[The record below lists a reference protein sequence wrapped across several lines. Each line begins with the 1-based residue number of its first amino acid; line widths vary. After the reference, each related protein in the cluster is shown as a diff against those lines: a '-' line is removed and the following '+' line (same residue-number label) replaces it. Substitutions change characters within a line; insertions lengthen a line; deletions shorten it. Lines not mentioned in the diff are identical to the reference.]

1 MSNEGIGNNPP
12 KFNKFQ
18 EVVFPIHVYEL
29 KKFLPMS
36 FMMLCILFIYTLI
49 RDLKTTLL
57 VDAAGATSVG
67 AAKLL
72 VIVFAFLSV
81 IIFAKLVNKFD
92 FKKVFY
98 IIIIFFLSFFALFG
112 FVLYPM
118 APYIHMSS
126 ETIQSLQSSVPVL
139 KAFWPIIGNWSIT
152 LFYIISELW
161 GSLVISALFW
171 QLANQTTKKDEVKR
185 FYAFF
190 ASVGNI
196 GLILSGTF
204 LKFLSRLAKSMT
216 TTSDVF
222 VISVRIQ
229 MIAVLIIGAILLSLY
244 YYLNKYVFTDPRFY
258 DADQIVVKKKKPKM
272 GIGESLK
279 FIFTSPYL
287 LLISVLVIGY
297 GISMALTECVWYEQM
312 KLLVPDKNDYISKM
326 ATLSMITGVLTIAMS
341 FIGTNILRRCKWRTA
356 ALITPSILFVG
367 SILFFSTILY
377 ENHVG
382 INASIFG
389 ISILNIAFAVGLVI
403 DAFTK
408 SVKYSLFD
416 STKQMAY
423 LPLDPESKS
432 KGQAAVEV
440 IAGRLGKGGG
450 ATIQQILV
458 AIMPL
463 GTTMA
468 GLSGIVGAIVLI
480 VVGGW
485 IASVFKLNT
494 RYEKLIAENEAAANA
509 K

>member
-36 FMMLCILFIYTLI
+36 FMMLCILFVYTLI
-49 RDLKTTLL
+49 RDLKTALL

-81 IIFAKLVNKFD
+81 IIFAKLVNKFE

-118 APYIHMSS
+118 SPYIHMSP
-126 ETIQSLQSSVPVL
+126 ETIQNLQNSVPVL

-152 LFYIISELW
+152 LFYILSELW

-185 FYAFF
+185 FYGLF
-190 ASVGNI
+190 ACIGNL
-196 GLILSGTF
+196 GLIFSGTF
-204 LKFLSRLAKSMT
+204 LKFLSRLAKNMT
-216 TTSDVF
+216 STSNSF
-222 VISVRIQ
+222 EISVKIQ
-229 MIAVLIIGAILLSLY
+229 MSALVIIGAIMLSLY
-244 YYLNKYVFTDPRFY
+244 YYLNKYVFTDPKFY
-258 DADQIVVKKKKPKM
+258 DAEQIVVKKKKPKM
-272 GIGESLK
+272 GIVESFK
-279 FIFTSPYL
+279 FIITSPYL

-297 GISMALTECVWYEQM
+297 GISINLTECVWYEQM
-312 KLLVPDKNDYISKM
+312 KLLFPDKNDYLSKM
-326 ATLSMITGVLTIAMS
+326 ATLSMITGVLTIIMS
-341 FIGTNILRRCKWRTA
+341 FVGTNILRRCKWKTT
-356 ALITPSILFVG
+356 ALITPLVLFIG

-382 INASIFG
+382 VSASILG
-389 ISILNIAFAVGLVI
+389 ISILNIAFSIGLII
-403 DAFTK
+403 DSFTK

-440 IAGRLGKGGG
+440 LAGRLGKGGG

-485 IASVFKLNT
+485 IGSVFKLST
-494 RYEKLIAENEAAANA
+494 KYEKLVAENEAAANV